1 MYGHVLKLHVA
12 NTHTLAQDKSTNP
25 ALNVNYTVFTAEAE
39 ARGCGMSSFSWD
51 SPPTAANPVS

>member
-12 NTHTLAQDKSTNP
+12 NTHTDTLAQDKSTNP
-25 ALNVNYTVFTAEAE
+25 ALNVNYTVFIAE
-39 ARGCGMSSFSWD
+39 ARGCGMSSFSSD